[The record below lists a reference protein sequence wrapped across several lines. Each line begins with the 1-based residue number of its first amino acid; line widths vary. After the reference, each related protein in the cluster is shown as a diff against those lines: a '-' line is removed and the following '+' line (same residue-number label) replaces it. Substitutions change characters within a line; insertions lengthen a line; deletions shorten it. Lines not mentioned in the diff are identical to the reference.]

1 MHVCMYLSIYVC
13 MYVCMYHVLE
23 THGQD
28 GWGDIHIQIHIHIHT
43 HTYAQMIL
51 SGCWLWLYVGV
62 VLLALPLCFFAFS
75 LYICRKLFSSG
86 SFKYTP
92 TPRLSIKEIY
102 RKSTQATGC
111 LAKVSTFLVAV
122 LDIRFKGDWGKLS
135 PEAKTWGFLL
145 ANTGPLWFCF
155 AFPLLIKVV
164 TAIASNVPDPKT
176 NALLMLAIYCGDALS
191 SALFRGHRDRII
203 DATSVIT
210 GFGNFATILALSLP
224 VFMPPKWLPE
234 WISGPYVI
242 MLTSIVT
249 GVSAVAAL
257 LDPLAGGLRSVTKG
271 LTKVF
276 KAFGC
281 GAFAG
286 PLVSLVVNL
295 TKALKAR

>member
-1 MHVCMYLSIYVC
+1 
-13 MYVCMYHVLE
+13 MYHVLE

-62 VLLALPLCFFAFS
+62 VSLALPLCFFAFS
-75 LYICRKLFSSG
+75 LYKCSKLFRSG

-92 TPRLSIKEIY
+92 TPSHSIREIY
-102 RKSTQATGC
+102 RKSIQATGC
-111 LAKVSTFLVAV
+111 LTKASTFLVAI
-122 LDIRFKGDWGKLS
+122 LDMRFKGNWGKLS
-135 PEAKTWGFLL
+135 PEAKTWGFFL

-176 NALLMLAIYCGDALS
+176 NASLMLVIYCGDAVS
-191 SALFRGHRDRII
+191 SALFRGHRDRLI

-210 GFGNFATILALSLP
+210 GVGNFATILALSLP
-224 VFMPPKWLPE
+224 VFTPPNLLPE

-242 MLTSIVT
+242 MLTSMVT

-257 LDPLAGGLRSVTKG
+257 LDPLTNGVRSLTKG
-271 LTKVF
+271 LVAVF
-276 KAFGC
+276 EALRC

-286 PLVSLVVNL
+286 PLVSLVANL
-295 TKALKAR
+295 TKTLKAR

>member
-1 MHVCMYLSIYVC
+1 
-13 MYVCMYHVLE
+13 
-23 THGQD
+23 
-28 GWGDIHIQIHIHIHT
+28 
-43 HTYAQMIL
+43 MIL
-51 SGCWLWLYVGV
+51 SGCWGWLYVGV
-62 VLLALPLCFFAFS
+62 VLLALPLCFFAFC
-75 LYICRKLFSSG
+75 LYMCRKLFSNG

-92 TPRLSIKEIY
+92 TPRHSIKEIY
-102 RKSTQATGC
+102 RKSTQAAAC
-111 LAKVSTFLVAV
+111 LAKVSTFLVAF

-176 NALLMLAIYCGDALS
+176 NAVLMLAIYCGDALS
-191 SALFRGHRDRII
+191 SALFRGHRDRLI
-203 DATSVIT
+203 DATTVIT
-210 GFGNFATILALSLP
+210 GFGNFATILTLSLP
-224 VFMPPKWLPE
+224 VFMPPDWLPD

-257 LDPLAGGLRSVTKG
+257 LDPFVNTMGTVSKG

-276 KAFGC
+276 TAC
-281 GAFAG
+281 GLGTFTG
-286 PLVSLVVNL
+286 PLVSLLANL
-295 TKALKAR
+295 TKALKARC